1 MKFEFLS
8 ALKPDIQR
16 TTPSGVDLSHP
27 SPLRQ
32 LLYVEWV
39 LLGIAVF
46 MALPSFAVVAE
57 AGIAWLELV
66 TIALLG
72 LAGLWRPQ
80 RRLHTLVY
88 TAVEL
93 SLLLLLA
100 LGTTH
105 ISSMMRILPLLGLV
119 VVVRSCQR
127 FKGWGQAA
135 VVGVI
140 FSFHWLVATLYS
152 GASLHED
159 MLRQVTSPPAQA
171 RISVLQTN
179 AMVVFA
185 LVLVFVSLLV
195 NALLSVYQS
204 QQELA
209 AAHEQLRAYAARVES
224 QATLQERNRI
234 AREIHDSLGHALTAQ
249 TILLENALLYLPSQA
264 SQARGYLTSAKEAAY
279 QTLRDVSKSVSALRN
294 SPLQGQSLAIAV
306 PLLVNELCQSARI
319 ASNCSVE
326 LPETLPD
333 DINLALFRI
342 VQEATTNVVK
352 HSQSTTVQVKLGAK
366 PSRVYLQVLDN
377 GQGFDPSKNTT
388 GFGLRGMRERAIALG
403 GTCQIWSAPGA
414 GCRISVILPLPAAI
428 DHPA

>member
-1 MKFEFLS
+1 MSRWPEPASLGS
-8 ALKPDIQR
+8 L
-16 TTPSGVDLSHP
+16 PSGGKLRRTAP

-39 LLGIAVF
+39 LLVIAVF
-46 MALPSFAVVAE
+46 MTLPSFALVAE
-57 AGIAWLELV
+57 TGIAWLELAM
-66 TIALLG
+66 IALLG
-72 LAGLWRPQ
+72 LAGFWRPR

-100 LGTTH
+100 VGTTH
-105 ISSMMRILPLLGLV
+105 ISSMMRILPLLSLV

-140 FSFHWLVATLYS
+140 FTFHWLVATLYS

-159 MLRQVTSPPAQA
+159 VLRQITSPPDQA

-195 NALLSVYQS
+195 NALLSVYHS

-209 AAHEQLRAYAARVES
+209 AAHEQLRTYAAQVEN

-249 TILLENALLYLPSQA
+249 TILLENALLYLPVQA
-264 SQARGYLTSAKEAAY
+264 DQTRSYLTSAKESAY
-279 QTLRDVSKSVSALRN
+279 QVLRDVSKSVSALRN
-294 SPLQGQSLAIAV
+294 SPLQGRSLTAAL
-306 PLLVNELCQSARI
+306 PLLVNDLCQSAGI
-319 ASNCSVE
+319 AADCAVE

-333 DINLALFRI
+333 DMTLALFRI
-342 VQEATTNVVK
+342 VQEAMTNVVK
-352 HSQSTTVQVKLGAK
+352 HSQATVVRVELGSQA
-366 PSRVYLQVLDN
+366 SRIELRVLDN
-377 GQGFDPSKNTT
+377 GQGFDPSQNTS

-403 GTCQIWSAPGA
+403 GTCHIWSAPHS
-414 GCRISVILPLPAAI
+414 GCRISASLPLPHAI
-428 DHPA
+428 D

>member
-1 MKFEFLS
+1 MKFAFLRGS
-8 ALKPDIQR
+8 KPAR
-16 TTPSGVDLSHP
+16 PRELSGADLSHP

-39 LLGIAVF
+39 LLGIALF
-46 MALPSFAVVAE
+46 LTLPSFFLMP
-57 AGIAWLELV
+57 GKGSTWLELL

-72 LAGLWRPQ
+72 LIGLWHPQ
-80 RRLHTLVY
+80 RRPHRVAHTALELVLL
-88 TAVEL
+88 VG
-93 SLLLLLA
+93 LLLVGSA
-100 LGTTH
+100 F
-105 ISSMMRILPLLGLV
+105 SSLMRILPLLGLV

-127 FKGWGQAA
+127 FKTWGQ
-135 VVGVI
+135 VGVVAII
-140 FSFHWLVATLYS
+140 FVLHGVVALAHGS
-152 GASLHED
+152 MPPLEDISLQ
-159 MLRQVTSPPAQA
+159 LGSPPEQW

-179 AMVVFA
+179 AMIVFG

-209 AAHEQLRAYAARVES
+209 IAHEQLRAYATRVES

-249 TILLENALLYLPSQA
+249 TILLENALLYLPAQA
-264 SQARGYLTSAKEAAY
+264 DQSRGYLASAKDSAY

-294 SPLQGQSLAIAV
+294 SPLQGQSLTTAV
-306 PLLVNELCQSARI
+306 PLLVDELCKSAGMG
-319 ASNCSVE
+319 ADCSVE

-333 DINLALFRI
+333 DTKLALFRI
-342 VQEATTNVVK
+342 VQEAMTNAVK
-352 HSQSTTVQVKLGAK
+352 HSQATAVQVKLGAK

-388 GFGLRGMRERAIALG
+388 GFGLRGMHERAIALG
-403 GTCQIWSAPGA
+403 GTCQIWSAPNA

>member
-1 MKFEFLS
+1 MKFEFLNAS
-8 ALKPDIQR
+8 KTDSQR
-16 TTPSGVDLSHP
+16 ASSSGADLTHP

-39 LLGIAVF
+39 LLGIAVC
-46 MALPSFAVVAE
+46 MTLPSFGLVFRMGV
-57 AGIAWLELV
+57 AWLELL

-72 LAGLWRPQ
+72 GVGLWQPV
-80 RRLHTLVY
+80 RRSHKLLY
-88 TAVEL
+88 TAMEL
-93 SLLLLLA
+93 LLLLLLA
-100 LGTTH
+100 LATTH
-105 ISSMMRILPLLGLV
+105 VPAMMRILPLLGLV

-127 FKGWGQAA
+127 FKTWGQVVVVAIIFVFHGAA
-135 VVGVI
+135 AIAYRGI
-140 FSFHWLVATLYS
+140 P
-152 GASLHED
+152 LHED
-159 MLRQVTSPPAQA
+159 LLQHVGFPPDPT
-171 RISVLQTN
+171 RLNVFQTN
-179 AMVVFA
+179 AMFVFG

-209 AAHEQLRAYAARVES
+209 AAHEQLRHYATQIEN

-264 SQARGYLTSAKEAAY
+264 DQARGYLTSAKDSAY

-294 SPLQGQSLAIAV
+294 SPLQEQSLTTAV
-306 PLLVNELCQSARI
+306 PLLVDELCKSAGMG
-319 ASNCSVE
+319 ADCSVE

-333 DINLALFRI
+333 DIKLALFRI
-342 VQEATTNVVK
+342 VQEAMTNAVK
-352 HSQSTTVQVKLGAK
+352 HSRATAVQVKLGAK

-403 GTCQIWSAPGA
+403 GTCQIWSAPNA